1 MCEDGVSFY
10 PGYGQM
16 RTKEMKQRNRAEQCL
31 KIAVVGDVHEQWEA
45 ADNEAIAHL
54 GVDLVLFVGDFG
66 NESVSVVQQV
76 AALEIPKAVIL
87 GNHDAVY
94 TATPWGRKKCPYN
107 PQLENRLQAQ
117 LDLLGATHVGYEKL
131 DFPDFRLSVVG
142 GRPFSCGGSSWKYA
156 DFYRDWFGV
165 LNMQQSTARIVEAA
179 SQSAYDTVIFLSHNG
194 PTGLG
199 DRPEDI
205 CGKDWKPLGGDYGDP
220 DLAAAI
226 AQTRK
231 LGKTIPLVTFGH
243 MHHKLKHSQEMRK
256 CVQVSPEGTVYYNG
270 AIVPRIVQNWGK
282 KQRNFSLIS
291 LNQGVVTDICIVW
304 VNHQSQILSEEII
317 YRRNFSGK
325 CAIGGKGDIITD
337 IY

>member
-1 MCEDGVSFY
+1 MQH
-10 PGYGQM
+10 PI
-16 RTKEMKQRNRAEQCL
+16 KAEPPI

-76 AALEIPKAVIL
+76 AALETPKAVIL

-131 DFPDFRLSVVG
+131 DFADFRLSVVG
-142 GRPFSCGGSSWKYA
+142 GRPFSYGGPSWKYA

-165 LNMQQSTARIVEAA
+165 LNMQESTARIVAA
-179 SQSAYDTVIFLSHNG
+179 ARLSAYDTVIFLSHNG

-205 CGKDWKPLGGDYGDP
+205 CGKDWKPIGGDYGDP
-220 DLAAAI
+220 DLEAAI
-226 AQTRK
+226 AQTRQ

-243 MHHKLKHSQEMRK
+243 MHHKLKHTQETLRQ
-256 CVQVSPEGTVYYNG
+256 CVEVSPEGTVYYNG
-270 AIVPRIVQNWGK
+270 AIVPRIVQIRGE
-282 KQRNFSLIS
+282 KQRNFSLIT
-291 LNQGVVTDICIVW
+291 LNQGIVSDICIVW
-304 VNHQSQILSEEII
+304 VNHQSQIISEEII
-317 YRRNFSGK
+317 YRRK
-325 CAIGGKGDIITD
+325 IDAIAQSA
-337 IY
+337 